1 MDGSSIFLFY
11 STPKGLFGS
20 PFNKSFFL
28 LYHSNGALITDGVT
42 LKEAGDIKVPP
53 MIKVGRR

>member
-1 MDGSSIFLFY
+1 MNGSSIFLFY

-28 LYHSNGALITDGVT
+28 LYHSNGALITNGVT

-53 MIKVGRR
+53 KNKEGGR